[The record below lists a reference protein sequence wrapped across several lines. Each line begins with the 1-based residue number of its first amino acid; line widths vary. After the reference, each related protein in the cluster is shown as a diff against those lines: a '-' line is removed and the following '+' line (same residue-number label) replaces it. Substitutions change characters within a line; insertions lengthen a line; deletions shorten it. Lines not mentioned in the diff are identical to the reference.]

1 MRIFGD
7 VREDLAGFG
16 ILHSDRLIAGC
27 REGRRCGIPSRPTA
41 PANCPDDP
49 LNESVLPESRIEPMS
64 EPEHDRMQ
72 ARLDAFGRLLDAR
85 TREFKETGEFSDQRQ
100 LLISQIRG
108 SHDRMQARLA
118 SAKASGSSW
127 DLIRVEFERDLGS
140 IYDDLLL
147 LNNRLDAEQMKQR
160 RE

>member
-1 MRIFGD
+1 MG
-7 VREDLAGFG
+7 
-16 ILHSDRLIAGC
+16 GC
-27 REGRRCGIPSRPTA
+27 REGPVGKASRNSDA
-41 PANCPDDP
+41 
-49 LNESVLPESRIEPMS
+49 LNESVPLESRIEPMS
-64 EPEHDRMQ
+64 ETEHDRMQ
-72 ARLDAFGRLLDAR
+72 ARLEAFGRLLDAR
-85 TREFKETGEFSDQRQ
+85 AREFKQTGEFSDQHE

-108 SHDRMQARLA
+108 RYDLMQARLA

-140 IYDDLLL
+140 VYDDLLL